1 MSSLPQEKSQNY
13 SDKDVREFFNRYFTK
28 TLTFPANQIDAVV
41 GFFENRGF
49 DTTAAVSTAIVLLE
63 QAKLDDINA
72 FKLLDTLK
80 GLSDVELSG
89 VVAQVLNYNRPRSS
103 SLGFQRTNQRNSFE
117 QRNIEQPPAQ
127 TVAINTPTSSYVAQG
142 YVSSGYVADN

>member
-1 MSSLPQEKSQNY
+1 MSSLPQEKPQNY
-13 SDKDVREFFNRYFTK
+13 SDRDVRQFFDRYFAK
-28 TLTFPANQIDAVV
+28 TLSFPANQIDGVV

-49 DTTAAVSTAIVLLE
+49 DNTAAVSTAIVLLE

-80 GLSDVELSG
+80 GLSDVELSR

-103 SLGFQRTNQRNSFE
+103 SLGFQRSNQRDTSE
-117 QRNIEQPPAQ
+117 QRNIAP
-127 TVAINTPTSSYVAQG
+127 
-142 YVSSGYVADN
+142 

>member
-1 MSSLPQEKSQNY
+1 VSSLPQEKPQNY
-13 SDKDVREFFNRYFTK
+13 SDRDVREFFNRYFTK

-49 DTTAAVSTAIVLLE
+49 DNTAAVSTAIVLLE

-80 GLSDVELSG
+80 GLSEVELSR
-89 VVAQVLNYNRPRSS
+89 VVAQVLNYNRPRCS
-103 SLGFQRTNQRNSFE
+103 SLGFQRTNQRDTFE
-117 QRNIEQPPAQ
+117 QRNIAP
-127 TVAINTPTSSYVAQG
+127 
-142 YVSSGYVADN
+142 